1 MTDQK
6 SPSGHLALSGHSIL
20 LTGFGPFPGVTVNA
34 SARLVAAAVE
44 AARAQHRYHSFFGA
58 VLPTEWGAAPRS
70 AVDLIARIKPSVVL
84 HFGVAHDCIGLRL
97 ETQATN
103 TCGIAVDASG
113 LKPLSPSLVQAGAD
127 TIAVT
132 LPIHQIARSLASR
145 ALPVSLSNDAGAYL
159 CNAVLYRSLEY
170 VHSVSMPTRVGFIH
184 IPTKLQRPAL
194 TFDTAVAG
202 TLEIIA
208 ACLEDHRLHR
218 SSGQPPPLA

>member
-44 AARAQHRYHSFFGA
+44 AARAQHRDHSFFGA

-70 AVDLIARIKPSVVL
+70 AVDLIARFKPSVVL
-84 HFGVAHDCIGLRL
+84 HFGVAHDCIGLRI

-103 TCGIAVDASG
+103 TCRMAVDASG
-113 LKPLSPSLVQAGAD
+113 LKPLSPSLVQAGAARL
-127 TIAVT
+127 AVT
-132 LPIHQIARSLASR
+132 LPIHQITRNLASR
-145 ALPVSLSNDAGAYL
+145 GIPASLSGDAGAYL

-194 TFDTAVAG
+194 SFDDAVTGA
-202 TLEIIA
+202 LEIIA
-208 ACLEDHRLHR
+208 VCVESSRPHSVHR
-218 SSGQPPPLA
+218 QPPSVV